1 MRRLCRDAPEPFMTD
16 TLRKLRRARRLRW
29 LWHSASVA
37 ALLVTL
43 GAGAPVFARLSL
55 ALGTYSSIGS
65 EYFAAFLVS
74 PAGLVAS
81 LLIGLVVLTWIR
93 WSRN

>member
-1 MRRLCRDAPEPFMTD
+1 MTD

-65 EYFAAFLVS
+65 EYLAAFLVS
-74 PAGLVAS
+74 PGLVAS
-81 LLIGLVVLTWIR
+81 LLIGLIVLTWIR